1 MRMGMAWKVC
11 DYTWGCASLS
21 TVQGPLAPEPVS
33 GQCSCAVCAMCA
45 ASSITICQGR
55 LCHWSCMMP
64 VGCCRLLAED
74 DPWAADLGFVAE
86 VVVAAYE
93 KRRAQTEIINAMP
106 LYPTEK
112 LLWDENQVPNMHY
125 TGAPLQGRTACQLA
139 HVQIAWT
146 CPLV

>member
-1 MRMGMAWKVC
+1 
-11 DYTWGCASLS
+11 
-21 TVQGPLAPEPVS
+21 
-33 GQCSCAVCAMCA
+33 
-45 ASSITICQGR
+45 
-55 LCHWSCMMP
+55 MP

-125 TGAPLQGRTACQLA
+125 TGAPLQGRPPCRFA
-139 HVQIAWT
+139 HVQIAPT
-146 CPLV
+146 CPSVC